1 MPKTDPMP
9 KRETKPKRV
18 WDSFLTAQDK
28 QHGRKCAIG
37 TGHRPAVINIDLY
50 RAVFGD
56 ENVPLLEGIEKW
68 PSYCGPSGWVAV
80 PYIQRLM
87 AKARAV
93 GVPVIHITGLR
104 EEDAGMPGWFE
115 ALHSG
120 GKRELPSDPAVRRRW
135 ERRLDIIDEVA
146 PLPGE
151 VFLRKTA
158 PSAFFGTPLMAQL
171 TYLGIDTLLVTGE
184 SVSGCVRATVV
195 DAASYRFKVQV
206 VEECVFD
213 RHEACHAINLFD
225 MNQKYADVISIDQAI
240 AYLDSLGGTRSVAAE

>member
-1 MPKTDPMP
+1 
-9 KRETKPKRV
+9 
-18 WDSFLTAQDK
+18 
-28 QHGRKCAIG
+28 
-37 TGHRPAVINIDLY
+37 
-50 RAVFGD
+50 
-56 ENVPLLEGIEKW
+56 
-68 PSYCGPSGWVAV
+68 
-80 PYIQRLM
+80 
-87 AKARAV
+87 
-93 GVPVIHITGLR
+93 VIHITGLR
-104 EEDAGMPGWFE
+104 EEDAGIPGWFD
-115 ALHSG
+115 ALHSS
-120 GKRELPSDPAVRRRW
+120 GKREVPIDPATRQRW

-146 PLPGE
+146 PLPRE

-171 TYLGIDTLLVTGE
+171 NHLGIDTLLVTGE

-240 AYLDSLGGTRSVAAE
+240 AYLDSLAATRSIAAE

>member
-1 MPKTDPMP
+1 
-9 KRETKPKRV
+9 V

-28 QHGRKCAIG
+28 QHGGKCAIG
-37 TGHRPAVINIDLY
+37 TGRRPAVINIDLY

-68 PSYCGPSGWVAV
+68 PSYCGPSGWAAV
-80 PYIQRLM
+80 PHIQRLM
-87 AKARAV
+87 AKARAM

-104 EEDAGMPGWFE
+104 EEDAGIPGWFD
-115 ALHSG
+115 ALHSS
-120 GKRELPSDPAVRRRW
+120 GKREVPIDPATRQRW

-146 PLPGE
+146 PLPRE

-171 TYLGIDTLLVTGE
+171 NHLGIDTLLVTGE

-240 AYLDSLGGTRSVAAE
+240 AYLDSLAATRSIAAE